1 VSYLATGR
9 LICGKTCGG
18 VNTAVSAAFAFGP
31 QSNSISATNTGW
43 TAGAGVEVEIKGD
56 WTAKLEYLYM
66 DLTGLGTQGFQL
78 TSGNPSPIN
87 LITNSHHFTDNILRV
102 GVNYRFSGG
111 PVVAKY

>member
-1 VSYLATGR
+1 
-9 LICGKTCGG
+9 
-18 VNTAVSAAFAFGP
+18 
-31 QSNSISATNTGW
+31 
-43 TAGAGVEVEIKGD
+43 
-56 WTAKLEYLYM
+56 M